1 MELHLSLSNFLLSVS
16 WLVVFF
22 FPLPPVFI
30 YPSFSDSYAPEHP
43 LFFFL
48 LFAKSN
54 VWLRPP
60 HGCRCSSSPAGH
72 STSWAA
78 SHRRTPLYPQWWY
91 PALFPPCQV
100 GLWGDPKLSMTHHH
114 FLPLAVSSHQP
125 LSVSL
130 FFFLHN
136 GANAQPCG
144 QLTGRL
150 GPYANFMM
158 AETIVCSAN
167 CRNDVVFG
175 AALILTLICG
185 ELLMINRVRDC
196 F

>member
-1 MELHLSLSNFLLSVS
+1 
-16 WLVVFF
+16 
-22 FPLPPVFI
+22 
-30 YPSFSDSYAPEHP
+30 
-43 LFFFL
+43 
-48 LFAKSN
+48 
-54 VWLRPP
+54 
-60 HGCRCSSSPAGH
+60 
-72 STSWAA
+72 
-78 SHRRTPLYPQWWY
+78 
-91 PALFPPCQV
+91 
-100 GLWGDPKLSMTHHH
+100 MTHHH

-125 LSVSL
+125 LFFF
-130 FFFLHN
+130 FFFLDN

-167 CRNDVVFG
+167 GRNDVVFG

-196 F
+196 FQCSPVGRCGASARICIHNIITTQTAQSRLSQRPKLPCCQVMAPQLCLSAGACVSLMFTRPYFFVFCGFR